1 MGSIGRDAGRQRMRF
16 EYKGR
21 KDVAVNGRKSRGARR
36 GKGGSVL
43 KQGSRPGEYT
53 KEELVGIHRSREI
66 SARCSGGRSGMP
78 GP

>member
-1 MGSIGRDAGRQRMRF
+1 MRF
-16 EYKGR
+16 EYKGM

-53 KEELVGIHRSREI
+53 KEESVGCGNL
-66 SARCSGGRSGMP
+66 AKA
-78 GP
+78 

>member
-1 MGSIGRDAGRQRMRF
+1 MWF
-16 EYKGR
+16 ECKGGN
-21 KDVAVNGRKSRGARR
+21 DVVANGRTSRGARR

-66 SARCSGGRSGMP
+66 SARSSGGRSGIP